1 MEFDAYALLV
11 DLGFISLLLL
21 VGMLVRA
28 KIGLWQMLLVPASI
42 TAGLLGL
49 ALGPNAAGLIPFS
62 DQIAEYPTV
71 LIAVIFASIPLAQSF
86 ELRGIAQRAGAL
98 WSYSMAMYILQWGL
112 GLLFALTVLGLFF
125 DLPDGFGLM
134 LAAGWAGGFGTAAA
148 VGAAYQGL
156 GWNEA
161 TTLGFTSATVGVA
174 VCIVGG
180 LALTK
185 WGTKTGKTGI
195 LGDAGQLPE
204 ELRTGL
210 VSREEDRENIGKAT
224 ISPASIEP
232 LAFSLCLVLA
242 ATMGGYYLA
251 ILGGTLLSGI
261 EIPSFATAFVVG
273 LALRTVLTR
282 TGAGHYVDRATLRGI
297 YGATTDLLIAFGIAS
312 IVPSIVADY
321 AVPLALL
328 LLFGL
333 AYCLLLFRYLTP
345 RMFSEYWFEK
355 GIFTW
360 GWATASVA
368 TGIALLRIVDPK
380 LESDTLEDFGVAYL
394 GFAPVEIA
402 VTTFAPFIVAFGFA
416 WAFIGGS
423 LLVGV
428 GVIVLA
434 GFMGWMVTGGGAP
447 PGGDARRT
455 PARSDRP

>member
-1 MEFDAYALLV
+1 MGEAAFAALA
-11 DLGFISLLLL
+11 DSKQDSAQF
-21 VGMLVRA
+21 R
-28 KIGLWQMLLVPASI
+28 
-42 TAGLLGL
+42 L
-49 ALGPNAAGLIPFS
+49 A
-62 DQIAEYPTV
+62 
-71 LIAVIFASIPLAQSF
+71 
-86 ELRGIAQRAGAL
+86 
-98 WSYSMAMYILQWGL
+98 
-112 GLLFALTVLGLFF
+112 
-125 DLPDGFGLM
+125 LPDGFGLM

-148 VGAAYQGL
+148 VGTAYQGL

-180 LALTK
+180 LALIR
-185 WGTKTGKTGI
+185 WGAKTGKTGI
-195 LGDAGQLPE
+195 LGDFDRLPE

-210 VSREEDRENIGKAT
+210 VSREEERENIGKAT

-232 LAFSLCLVLA
+232 LAFGLCLVLA

-251 ILGGTLLSGI
+251 ELGGTLLSGVA
-261 EIPSFATAFVVG
+261 IPSFATAFIVG
-273 LALRTVLTR
+273 LALRTVLAR

-297 YGATTDLLIAFGIAS
+297 TGSTTDLLIAFGIAS
-312 IVPSIVADY
+312 IVPSIVAAY
-321 AVPLALL
+321 ALPLALL

-333 AYCLLLFRYLTP
+333 VYCLLLFRYLTP

-368 TGIALLRIVDPK
+368 TGIALLRIADPK
-380 LESDTLEDFGVAYL
+380 LESKTLEDFGVAYL

-423 LLVGV
+423 LVAGV

-434 GFMGWMVTGGGAP
+434 GFMGWMVTGG
-447 PGGDARRT
+447 
-455 PARSDRP
+455 ARSATEQQAGRSPTRRD